1 MDAATEYGLED
12 HPFFADWTREEIA
25 IIRNSIVEFSVPAGN
40 VFFDVGDDPEGCFLI
55 EKGEVA
61 LFAEIGDLLQEIDR
75 RGPGDSFG
83 EVSMMSHEP
92 HRMRAVAMTD
102 TRVAEIPEI
111 GESACLFAARRCPI
125 TSILR
130 PMIRHLGHTAILSAQ
145 KAREKEKLALVG
157 RMVNDIVHD
166 FKSPFQTI
174 TLGTEAIGSITK
186 DPQVARLCSSI
197 TNQVN
202 RMLAMAGELAEF
214 SRGGD
219 GMAFE
224 KVKLPGLLKDLHEV
238 CAACYERKSLE
249 IHEDVPDIEAE
260 ISHAGM
266 VRVLQNL
273 MMNASE
279 AMPKGG
285 RIDLAAKEAN
295 GLLVIT
301 FADNGPGIPEAI
313 RETFWQPFVTAGKK
327 GGVGLGSAIVRSIV
341 EGHGGHIDFVTETG
355 KGTTFTIRLPLSH
368 SLPQRHSASM

>member
-12 HPFFADWTREEIA
+12 HPFFSDWTREEIA
-25 IIRNSIVEFSVPAGN
+25 VIRNSIVEFSVPAGK
-40 VFFDVGDDPEGCFLI
+40 VFFEVGDNPDGCYLI
-55 EKGEVA
+55 EKGDVA
-61 LFAEIGDLLQEIDR
+61 LFAEIDGMMQEIER

-83 EVSMMSHEP
+83 EVSMMAREP

-111 GESACLFAARRCPI
+111 GDSACLFAARRCPV

-130 PMIRHLGHTAILSAQ
+130 PMIRHLGRTAMLSSQ
-145 KAREKEKLALVG
+145 KVREKEKLALIG

-174 TLGTEAIGSITK
+174 TLGTEAIGSITR

-214 SRGGD
+214 SRGQEGLV
-219 GMAFE
+219 FE
-224 KVKLPGLLKDLHEV
+224 KVKLPRLLEDLHEA
-238 CAACYERKSLE
+238 CASCFERRSLE
-249 IHEDVPDIEAE
+249 ICVDVPDIEAE

-285 RIDLAAKEAN
+285 RIDLAARAEN

-301 FADNGPGIPEAI
+301 FADNGPGIPEVI
-313 RETFWQPFVTAGKK
+313 RESFWQPFVTSGKK
-327 GGVGLGSAIVRSIV
+327 GGVGLGSSIVRSIV
-341 EGHGGHIDFVTETG
+341 ESHGGHIDFVTEAG

-368 SLPQRHSASM
+368 SLPQRQSASM

>member
-1 MDAATEYGLED
+1 MDAVTQYGLED
-12 HPFFADWTREEIA
+12 HPFFADWTCDEIA
-25 IIRNSIVEFSVPAGN
+25 VIRNSIVEFSAPAGK
-40 VFFDVGDDPEGCFLI
+40 VFFEVGDNPEGCFLI

-61 LFAEIGDLLQEIDR
+61 LFAEIDGVLQELER

-83 EVSMMSHEP
+83 EVSMMAREP
-92 HRMRAVAMTD
+92 HRMRAVAVTEI
-102 TRVAEIPEI
+102 RVAEIPEI
-111 GESACLFAARRCPI
+111 GDSACLFAAHRCPI

-130 PMIRHLGHTAILSAQ
+130 PMIRHLGRTAMLSSQ
-145 KAREKEKLALVG
+145 KAREKEKLALIG

-174 TLGTEAIGSITK
+174 ALGTEAIGSITK
-186 DPQVARLCSSI
+186 DPQVSRLCSSI

-214 SRGGD
+214 SRGQEGL
-219 GMAFE
+219 GFSR
-224 KVKLPGLLKDLHEV
+224 VKLPRLLEDLHDV
-238 CAACYERKSLE
+238 CSSCFERDDLE
-249 IHEDVPDIEAE
+249 IHADFPDIEAE

-285 RIDLAAKEAN
+285 RIDLAARAEN
-295 GLLVIT
+295 GLLVVT
-301 FADNGPGIPEAI
+301 FADNGPGIPEVI
-313 RETFWQPFVTAGKK
+313 RESFWQPFVTCGKK
-327 GGVGLGSAIVRSIV
+327 GGVGLGSSIVRSIV

-355 KGTTFTIRLPLSH
+355 KGTTFTMRLPLSH
-368 SLPQRHSASM
+368 SLPQRRSASM